1 MKSLGNERI
10 ESLELSDGRT
20 VDADLVIAGLGA
32 DPAVEWLRG
41 SGIDYDTKGGVR
53 TDAALRCSVEG
64 VVAAADVVSWLNPS
78 DGHRRQRVEHW
89 TCGSAQGQAVA
100 RALLEGANARPFA
113 HVPTFWSDQCRIR
126 IHAVGWP
133 HRADAP
139 PRFSNSQDMPLGTTV
154 AEYRR
159 HGQIIGAVAFG
170 SVAALTSYHQAI
182 RGAPPAQIALV
193 DC

>member
-1 MKSLGNERI
+1 MKSLGDERI

-20 VDADLVIAGLGA
+20 VDTDLVIAGLGA

-64 VVAAADVVSWLNPS
+64 VVAAGDVVSWLNPS

-113 HVPTFWSDQCRIR
+113 HVPTFWSESMQDSNPRRWVAPSRRCASALLEQPG
-126 IHAVGWP
+126 HATRDDG
-133 HRADAP
+133 R
-139 PRFSNSQDMPLGTTV
+139 
-154 AEYRR
+154 
-159 HGQIIGAVAFG
+159 
-170 SVAALTSYHQAI
+170 
-182 RGAPPAQIALV
+182 
-193 DC
+193 